1 MRILL
6 TTDTYYPMI
15 NGVVI
20 STSNL
25 YKELKKQGHEV
36 KILTLSHTGEEK
48 VEGDVYYLKSM
59 KVNVYPDA
67 RIKVPF
73 YNKLINEIMGWKPE
87 VVHSQTEFSTMMA
100 AKHIVKKFNIPHIH
114 TYHTMYEDY
123 LNYLFGGKIIKR
135 STAAKVTR
143 FILSS
148 IDEVIAPTDKTKMA
162 LRDYGV
168 QCDINIIPTGIDL
181 ERFQKSVTEEEKQQ
195 LRLTHGIKEEDK
207 VMVYVGRI
215 AEEKNIDE
223 IITLFPEVLKKV
235 PNTKLLIVG
244 GGPHL
249 EILKNLVREKVLE
262 EQVIFTGMV
271 EPEDVYKY
279 YKLGHIFVTA
289 STSETQGLTYL
300 EALSSGC
307 PVICRYDKA
316 VDGVVLQ
323 GRNGFSYKNSWEFV
337 LYASETLLDDGFRSE
352 LSARAE
358 GKAEEYSSRTFA
370 NNVFNLYNK
379 AIDYSSM
386 VHTKGTPSS
395 MQCL

>member
-67 RIKVPF
+67 RIKFPF
-73 YNKLINEIMGWKPE
+73 YNKLINEIMEWKPE

-100 AKHIVKKFNIPHIH
+100 AKHIVKKFNMPHIH

-143 FILSS
+143 FILNS

-181 ERFQKSVTEEEKQQ
+181 EKFQKSVTEEEKQQ
-195 LRLTHGIKEEDK
+195 LRLSHGIKEEDK

-249 EILKNLVREKVLE
+249 EILKNLVREKALE
-262 EQVIFTGMV
+262 EEVIFTGMV
-271 EPEDVYKY
+271 EPEEVYKY
-279 YKLGHIFVTA
+279 YKLGHIFATA

-323 GRNGFSYKNSWEFV
+323 GRNGFSYKNPWEFV
-337 LYASETLLDDGFRSE
+337 LYASETLLDEGFRGE

-370 NNVFNLYNK
+370 NNVLNLYNK
-379 AIDYSSM
+379 AISYSSM

-395 MQCL
+395 MQCM

>member
-67 RIKVPF
+67 RIKIPF
-73 YNKLINEIMGWKPE
+73 YNKLINDIMEWRPE

-143 FILSS
+143 FILNS

-181 ERFQKSVTEEEKQQ
+181 ERFQKPVTEEEKQE
-195 LRLTHGIKEEDK
+195 LRLNHGIKEDDK

-223 IITLFPEVLKKV
+223 IITLFPEILKKV
-235 PNTKLLIVG
+235 SNAKLLIVG

-249 EILKNLVREKVLE
+249 EILKNLVKEKALE
-262 EQVIFTGMV
+262 EHVIFTGMV

-279 YKLGHIFVTA
+279 YKLGHLFVTA

-307 PVICRYDKA
+307 PTICRYDKA

-337 LYASETLLDDGFRSE
+337 LYASETLLDEGFRSE

-370 NNVFNLYNK
+370 NNVFNLYKK
-379 AIDYSSM
+379 AISYSSM